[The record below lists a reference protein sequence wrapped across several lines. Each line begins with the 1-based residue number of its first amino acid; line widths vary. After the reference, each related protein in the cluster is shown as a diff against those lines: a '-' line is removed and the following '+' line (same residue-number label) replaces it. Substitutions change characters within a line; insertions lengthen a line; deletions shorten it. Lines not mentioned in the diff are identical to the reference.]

1 MKTKTIINSGK
12 ILAIATLILGVIHD
26 VATFTPLIKGELSC
40 LNPANL
46 NAMLYMSLICGT
58 SLILSGI
65 LIYMLLK
72 KVKEFVFLTTIILII
87 AIFLALN
94 GMLAVLFMLDN
105 PFAWITLILNLS
117 LLVISVR
124 LKIILT

>member
-12 ILAIATLILGVIHD
+12 ILAIAILILGVIHD

-40 LNPANL
+40 LSPANL

-87 AIFLALN
+87 AIFLAIN